1 MTNAHDNH
9 ARHDADQNAEQDPGQ
24 DADQVGRTAIRTES
38 HSEIPDMNALD
49 DTRAGRI
56 VQALVV
62 GALYAVPDFAK
73 SKLAKFIGFSSV
85 ALGGVGL
92 IGIANARRDD
102 SEDLQEVR
110 NPAEVSAE
118 VSAGDTAANS
128 KADDF
133 FNSPAKSYGFLASML
148 GLFGLSLWGEVKLNS
163 WMARKM
169 REHGIKYPHSILG
182 AIAAVWAFV
191 SFEYDNASR
200 RNLKNS

>member
-1 MTNAHDNH
+1 MTNAHDKH
-9 ARHDADQNAEQDPGQ
+9 ARQDVDHDADHDV
-24 DADQVGRTAIRTES
+24 DHDVDQAGRTAIRTES
-38 HSEIPDMNALD
+38 HTEIPDMNALD

-56 VQALVV
+56 VQSLVV

-110 NPAEVSAE
+110 NAAEVSAE
-118 VSAGDTAANS
+118 DTAADS

-133 FNSPAKSYGFLASML
+133 FNSPAKSYGFLASVL

-182 AIAAVWAFV
+182 AIAAVLAFA